1 MKLFR
6 HMNITRKLA
15 LVVGSLLV
23 GFVGIGAAYFAQL
36 QVERGLVTRT
46 AILERFADVVNQ
58 SRVDVILSESGLKDI
73 FQQRDLATSIESLQA
88 FNDLITKAQN
98 GITTLEKLAQNEQ
111 QHQIIAQLSDTIS
124 AYHRAAQAAAE
135 AHLKVGIN
143 EDSGLYKEM
152 RAAARALEDKLTE
165 GHVLKD
171 ATQVKDTPPGPRLRP
186 GGPVRVLKDA
196 AQVQDTALRIL
207 VLQMR
212 RNENDFLSYRDS
224 VYFLRLA
231 ETKNALLQ
239 AMQTSGRSED
249 EQAQFS
255 QLVNAYFDAFV
266 QLAQGIQRRDSLIAA
281 MKQQES
287 LVAPLVASMV
297 QVTDDTKAAIHTQG
311 AEQSQQISVIFIAVL
326 VAIATVVG
334 SAVVSLALH
343 LTRSLRRLQSTVQAV
358 TAGDLDAR
366 TKMSQ
371 GDELSKLGNAFD
383 ALLDERVS
391 RQAEIERERA
401 ARLAEAE
408 SENEALNNSVVALLQ
423 AVAQLSQRDL
433 TIKVPVANDV
443 TGPVAD
449 ALNMLADET
458 ARVLVDVT
466 HISNAVATASR
477 TVKTQSDTVVTL
489 AQTEREQ
496 VVQTADQLAAAADA
510 MSHIA
515 DLAQTCNTVAE
526 QAIQRTQV
534 ALETVTSTVGGIN
547 TIRDTIRETEK
558 RIKRLGERS
567 QEISGAVNL
576 INSIAERTHILA
588 LNASMHAA
596 SAGEAGRGFA
606 VVAEEVQRL
615 AENARQATEQIA
627 NLVHNIQT
635 ETMDTVTTMNTVIS
649 QVVEGS
655 HLAEQAS
662 EQMRVT
668 QQTTSELVASVRQIA
683 EGSQSQAKV
692 SNELRTRAGQI
703 VESTLRTRQQLEEQD
718 VQTTSLLDYARRLV
732 QAVRVFRLPGQP
744 ATSDAETTTT
754 AALEPVLEEAA

>member
-1 MKLFR
+1 
-6 HMNITRKLA
+6 MNITRKLA
-15 LVVGSLLV
+15 LVVGSLLI

-46 AILERFADVVNQ
+46 ATIQRFADVVNQ
-58 SRVDVILSESGLKDI
+58 SRADVIRSESVLKDF
-73 FQQRDLATSIESLQA
+73 FQQRDLTMSMESLQA
-88 FNDLITKAQN
+88 FNDLIAKANN

-111 QHQIIAQLSDTIS
+111 QQQIISQLSATIS
-124 AYHRAAQAAAE
+124 AYQRAAQAAAE

-143 EDSGLYKEM
+143 EDSGLYKDM
-152 RAAARALEDKLTE
+152 RVAARALEDKLT
-165 GHVLKD
+165 GDRVLQD
-171 ATQVKDTPPGPRLRP
+171 TAQVKNKDMRVAARALEDKLTGD
-186 GGPVRVLKDA
+186 RVLQDT
-196 AQVQDTALRIL
+196 AQVKNAALRIL

-212 RNENDFLSYRDS
+212 RNENDFLSYGDS
-224 VYFLRLA
+224 VYFLRLV

-239 AMQTSGRSED
+239 AMQASRRPEA
-249 EQAQFS
+249 EQAQFN
-255 QLVNAYFDAFV
+255 QLVSTYFDTFT
-266 QLAQGIQRRDSLIAA
+266 QLAQGLQLRDSLIAA
-281 MKQQES
+281 MKEQES
-287 LVAPLVASMV
+287 LVAPLVAAMV
-297 QVTDDTKAAIHTQG
+297 QVTDETKAAIRTQG
-311 AEQSQQISVIFIAVL
+311 AEQSRQISVIFLAVL
-326 VAIATVVG
+326 VVIAMVVG
-334 SAVVSLALH
+334 SAVVLLALH

-358 TAGDLDAR
+358 TAGDLEAR
-366 TKMSQ
+366 AKMSQ
-371 GDELSKLGNAFD
+371 GDELGKLGNAFD

-401 ARLAEAE
+401 ARLADAE
-408 SENEALNNSVVALLQ
+408 QENEILNNSVMALLQ

-458 ARVLVDVT
+458 AKVLVDVT
-466 HISNAVATASR
+466 HISSAVATASR

-489 AQTEREQ
+489 ANTEREQ

-510 MSHIA
+510 MNHIA

-627 NLVHNIQT
+627 NLVRNIQT
-635 ETMDTVTTMNTVIS
+635 ETIDTVTTMNTVIS

-655 HLAEQAS
+655 RLAEQAS

-668 QQTTSELVASVRQIA
+668 QETTSELVTSVRQIA
-683 EGSQSQAKV
+683 AGSQSQAQV
-692 SNELRTRAGQI
+692 SNELRNRAGQI
-703 VESTLRTRQQLEEQD
+703 VESTLQTRQQLEEQD
-718 VQTTSLLDYARRLV
+718 IQTTSLLDYASRLV

-744 ATSDAETTTT
+744 ATLDAETTAT
-754 AALEPVLEEAA
+754 AALEPVFEEAA